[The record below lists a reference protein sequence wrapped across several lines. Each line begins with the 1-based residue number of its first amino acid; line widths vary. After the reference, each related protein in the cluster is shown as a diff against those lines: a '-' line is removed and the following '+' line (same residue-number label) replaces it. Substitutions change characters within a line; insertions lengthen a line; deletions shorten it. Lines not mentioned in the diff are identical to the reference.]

1 MNTFFISIV
10 HSYGYPMLWV
20 TIFVAAVGLP
30 IPGTLILLAAGAFA
44 ALGDFSLLFLIPIGI
59 TAATGGDNLG
69 YVIGRRWGYRVLD
82 WLTEKRRVRFVS
94 PNAVARGR
102 IYFKKRSGLAVF
114 LTRFLFVALGGSI
127 NLLAGAERYPYRRFL
142 LSDIGGQ
149 ILGVLIPVGLGYTF
163 AESWEAVGQLLGALS
178 ALLLALLIAI
188 VLLVLLIRNLRKRQ
202 KADED
207 KKASQ

>member
-1 MNTFFISIV
+1 MNTFFISLV
-10 HSYGYPMLWV
+10 HSYGYPMLWI
-20 TIFVAAVGLP
+20 TIFIAALGLP

-44 ALGDFSLLFLIPIGI
+44 ALGDFSLIILIPIGI
-59 TAATGGDNLG
+59 TAAAGGDNLG
-69 YVIGRRWGYRVLD
+69 YLIGWHWGHRVLD

-102 IYFKKRSGLAVF
+102 VYFKRRSGLAVF

-163 AESWEAVGQLLGALS
+163 AESWEAIGQLLGALS
-178 ALLLALLIAI
+178 ILLLALLIALAL
-188 VLLVLLIRNLRKRQ
+188 VVLLIRDIRKR
-202 KADED
+202 
-207 KKASQ
+207 KKARTDKDASL